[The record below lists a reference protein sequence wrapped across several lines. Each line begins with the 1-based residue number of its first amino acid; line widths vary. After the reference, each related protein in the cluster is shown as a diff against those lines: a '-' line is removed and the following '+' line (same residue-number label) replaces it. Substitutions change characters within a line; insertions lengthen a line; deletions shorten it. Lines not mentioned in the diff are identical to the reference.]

1 MNKRIPSFVVG
12 LLCGAVMFGGVTAV
26 AADIIA
32 KPTWQKI
39 YVDGQQVQMEAYN
52 INGNNYVKLRDIGK
66 EVGFNVYWQ
75 NGVQVD
81 STSDYTGEAP
91 AQSSTASSAA
101 SDIDAVRQE
110 MVQLINQVRKENGLT
125 ELPTNESL
133 MNAAQDCSAQGFT
146 SHNQQYEWTTLASYG
161 WPYGGGFNLA
171 RLTSTGKVEN
181 IAQRAVNC
189 WVNSSGHLQTML
201 RAEASCLG
209 VGVTVIGNTAYCYM
223 IVGDPTGHNPLE

>member
-91 AQSSTASSAA
+91 AQSSTANSAA

-110 MVQLINQVRKENGLT
+110 MVQLVNQVRKENGLT
-125 ELPTNESL
+125 ELPTNEAL
-133 MNAAQDCSAQGFT
+133 MNAAQDISTKGFT
-146 SHNQQYEWTTLASYG
+146 GHNSYEWEAMRNYG
-161 WPYGGGFNLA
+161 WPYGGSVNLTVF
-171 RLTSTGKVEN
+171 TSASVSNAAKTAVEN
-181 IAQRAVNC
+181 
-189 WVNSSGHLQTML
+189 WVNSPSHFQTML
-201 RAEASCLG
+201 RSDATCLG
-209 VGVTVIGNTAYCYM
+209 VGVTITNGVAHCYM
-223 IVGDPTGHNPLE
+223 IVGDPTGHSPLE